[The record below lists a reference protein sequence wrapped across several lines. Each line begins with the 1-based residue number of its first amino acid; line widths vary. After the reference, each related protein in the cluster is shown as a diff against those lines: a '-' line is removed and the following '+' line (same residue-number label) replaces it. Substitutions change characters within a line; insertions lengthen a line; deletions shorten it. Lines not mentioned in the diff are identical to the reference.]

1 MHRATRDTIVV
12 TKRFCFILF
21 QECRREIPCTLRS
34 ILYLLIWSRSQC
46 YSATMASRMIDTN
59 EWLQRVAWSNC
70 EKNKKIAKF
79 SARWMVEWSASWVP
93 IAFTCLRL
101 NIHTHFVHR
110 HERRCLHM
118 PDDSATFMLLVIVST
133 RRMVWKRSIADFRI
147 YDRRWQRRRTAIYN
161 QL

>member
-12 TKRFCFILF
+12 TKRFSFILF

-70 EKNKKIAKF
+70 EKNKKINEILG
-79 SARWMVEWSASWVP
+79 SLNGWMVGLLGANRFHLL
-93 IAFTCLRL
+93 AFEHSHTFRTQTWKTLLAYAGRQR
-101 NIHTHFVHR
+101 NIHASCHR
-110 HERRCLHM
+110 VDTPDGMKAQHRRFSHLRPAMTTTPHRY
-118 PDDSATFMLLVIVST
+118 L
-133 RRMVWKRSIADFRI
+133 
-147 YDRRWQRRRTAIYN
+147 
-161 QL
+161 